1 MKNKKKILLVFI
13 SLILIIGG
21 LCLYLLLNRDA
32 FITKIINSVVA
43 LPDVVFSDTFALKL
57 LKGYG
62 ADFLWATSFA
72 LIIQAILWLRKKSIW
87 YLLFCSVLG
96 IFYELLQ
103 FLKITNGTADM
114 LDILIYVIGSA
125 FGIIILLGG
134 KFYEE
139 K

>member
-1 MKNKKKILLVFI
+1 MKKKKILLVFI

-43 LPDVVFSDTFALKL
+43 LPDVVLSDTFALKL

-114 LDILIYVIGSA
+114 LDIL
-125 FGIIILLGG
+125 
-134 KFYEE
+134 
-139 K
+139 

>member
-1 MKNKKKILLVFI
+1 MKKKKILLVFI

-43 LPDVVFSDTFALKL
+43 LPDVVLSDTFALKL

-114 LDILIYVIGSA
+114 LDILIYVIGSP

>member
-1 MKNKKKILLVFI
+1 M
-13 SLILIIGG
+13 
-21 LCLYLLLNRDA
+21 LNRDA

-43 LPDVVFSDTFALKL
+43 LPDVVLSDTFALKL